1 MRAIKYR
8 KEAYRM
14 RPINFTIR
22 LSKSEYDYLK
32 TQAEKLF
39 MSVGAYIRHKA
50 IVLPLEES
58 EAQIQ

>member
-1 MRAIKYR
+1 
-8 KEAYRM
+8 M

-58 EAQIQ
+58 EALNNDNV